1 MALTS
6 AQITAFKVASGDVDL
21 NVVHLTSVGML
32 VAVLFL
38 WAAWG
43 LSDAWSG
50 WRNGD
55 VRNLR
60 LSGLPSV
67 PHCCLSAVSGCL
79 RADFPFSLRRH
90 ICLKTL
96 LLSVTC
102 VWREWG

>member
-6 AQITAFKVASGDVDL
+6 AQTTAFKVASGDVDL

-55 VRNLR
+55 VRE
-60 LSGLPSV
+60 
-67 PHCCLSAVSGCL
+67 SAFIWFTV
-79 RADFPFSLRRH
+79 RTA
-90 ICLKTL
+90 L
-96 LLSVTC
+96 LLVSSI
-102 VWREWG
+102 WMFAG

>member
-55 VRNLR
+55 V
-60 LSGLPSV
+60 
-67 PHCCLSAVSGCL
+67 
-79 RADFPFSLRRH
+79 
-90 ICLKTL
+90 
-96 LLSVTC
+96 
-102 VWREWG
+102 

>member
-55 VRNLR
+55 VRE
-60 LSGLPSV
+60 
-67 PHCCLSAVSGCL
+67 SAIIWFTV
-79 RADFPFSLRRH
+79 RTA
-90 ICLKTL
+90 L
-96 LLSVTC
+96 LLVSSI
-102 VWREWG
+102 WMFAG

>member
-21 NVVHLTSVGML
+21 NVVHLTAVGML

-55 VRNLR
+55 VRE
-60 LSGLPSV
+60 
-67 PHCCLSAVSGCL
+67 SAFIWFTV
-79 RADFPFSLRRH
+79 RTA
-90 ICLKTL
+90 L
-96 LLSVTC
+96 LLVSSI
-102 VWREWG
+102 WMFAG

>member
-55 VRNLR
+55 VRESSFIWFTVR
-60 LSGLPSV
+60 T
-67 PHCCLSAVSGCL
+67 A
-79 RADFPFSLRRH
+79 
-90 ICLKTL
+90 L
-96 LLSVTC
+96 LLVSSI
-102 VWREWG
+102 WMFAG

>member
-38 WAAWG
+38 WAARG

-55 VRNLR
+55 VRE
-60 LSGLPSV
+60 
-67 PHCCLSAVSGCL
+67 SAFIWFTV
-79 RADFPFSLRRH
+79 RTA
-90 ICLKTL
+90 L
-96 LLSVTC
+96 LLVSSI
-102 VWREWG
+102 WMFAG

>member
-50 WRNGD
+50 WRNCD
-55 VRNLR
+55 VRE
-60 LSGLPSV
+60 
-67 PHCCLSAVSGCL
+67 SAFIWFTV
-79 RADFPFSLRRH
+79 RTA
-90 ICLKTL
+90 L
-96 LLSVTC
+96 LLVSSI
-102 VWREWG
+102 WMFAG

>member
-43 LSDAWSG
+43 LSDVWSG

-55 VRNLR
+55 VRE
-60 LSGLPSV
+60 
-67 PHCCLSAVSGCL
+67 SAFIWFTV
-79 RADFPFSLRRH
+79 RTA
-90 ICLKTL
+90 L
-96 LLSVTC
+96 LLVSSI
-102 VWREWG
+102 WMFAG

>member
-6 AQITAFKVASGDVDL
+6 AQTTAFMAASGGLAVNEL
-21 NVVHLTSVGML
+21 HLTAVGIL

-55 VRNLR
+55 V
-60 LSGLPSV
+60 
-67 PHCCLSAVSGCL
+67 
-79 RADFPFSLRRH
+79 
-90 ICLKTL
+90 
-96 LLSVTC
+96 
-102 VWREWG
+102 

>member
-55 VRNLR
+55 VRE
-60 LSGLPSV
+60 
-67 PHCCLSAVSGCL
+67 SAFIWFTV
-79 RADFPFSLRRH
+79 RTA
-90 ICLKTL
+90 L
-96 LLSVTC
+96 LLVGSI
-102 VWREWG
+102 WMFAG

>member
-6 AQITAFKVASGDVDL
+6 VQITAFKVASGDVDL

-55 VRNLR
+55 VRE
-60 LSGLPSV
+60 
-67 PHCCLSAVSGCL
+67 SAFIWFTV
-79 RADFPFSLRRH
+79 RTA
-90 ICLKTL
+90 L
-96 LLSVTC
+96 LLVSSI
-102 VWREWG
+102 WMFAG

>member
-6 AQITAFKVASGDVDL
+6 AQTTAFMAESGGLAVNEL
-21 NVVHLTSVGML
+21 HLTAVGIL

-55 VRNLR
+55 VRE
-60 LSGLPSV
+60 
-67 PHCCLSAVSGCL
+67 SAFIWFTV
-79 RADFPFSLRRH
+79 RTA
-90 ICLKTL
+90 L
-96 LLSVTC
+96 LLVSSI
-102 VWREWG
+102 WMFAG